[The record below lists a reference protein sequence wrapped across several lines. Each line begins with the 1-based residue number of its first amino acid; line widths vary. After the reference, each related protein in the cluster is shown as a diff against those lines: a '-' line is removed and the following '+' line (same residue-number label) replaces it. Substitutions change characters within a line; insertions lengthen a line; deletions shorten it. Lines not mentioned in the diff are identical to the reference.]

1 MNKDLN
7 AYDGLFRKVRIYQ
20 KGLMEAR
27 YSDIVLTQDD
37 RTVVREIAGMMQK
50 RLMLNE
56 GISDMLKNGLQKL
69 KDAP

>member
-37 RTVVREIAGMMQK
+37 RTVVREIAGMM
-50 RLMLNE
+50 
-56 GISDMLKNGLQKL
+56 
-69 KDAP
+69 

>member
-20 KGLMEAR
+20 NGLMEAR